1 MHVFETEFTLCVLLF
16 NRRNVKHTVAR
27 NKALQW
33 TKSYVLP
40 EFPYDVKCLLA
51 EQKCPDHSMRI
62 RIIEFLQADMTKYLE
77 GSL

>member
-1 MHVFETEFTLCVLLF
+1 MKHVL
-16 NRRNVKHTVAR
+16 RRNKVLPR
-27 NKALQW
+27 
-33 TKSYVLP
+33 TKSYALP
-40 EFPYDVKCLLA
+40 EFPYDVKCMLA